1 MSPFFNETNKFY
13 GNYKSFSFNVGTKHH
28 SKVLGSNLVLDGL
41 VRKKKINL
49 QCEIAFELKIQ
60 NQQTIYQEACDT
72 VRCCNSLCENR
83 QSIFFCSRPWQSLQ
97 RVYPTYFAV
106 VMIESLK
113 CAKYYCGKMALR
125 KKKKMVHFREPK
137 KSCQFFNVNCR
148 WHQTKCAV
156 FCLE

>member
-1 MSPFFNETNKFY
+1 MVCYE
-13 GNYKSFSFNVGTKHH
+13 
-28 SKVLGSNLVLDGL
+28 
-41 VRKKKINL
+41 KKINL

-125 KKKKMVHFREPK
+125 KKKWFIFGNQRSHASSSMSTVVDTK
-137 KSCQFFNVNCR
+137 QNVLSSAGGESLL
-148 WHQTKCAV
+148 KY
-156 FCLE
+156 

>member
-13 GNYKSFSFNVGTKHH
+13 GNYKSFSFYVGTKHH

-41 VRKKKINL
+41 LRKKKINL

-125 KKKKMVHFREPK
+125 KKKMVHFREPK

-148 WHQTKCAV
+148 
-156 FCLE
+156 